1 MIKRAP
7 RRSFCFLSDLTT
19 IQLPQQLS
27 CRSNFLASSLD
38 FGKSVP
44 YTVKK
49 SSLRS
54 LIVFQSQCVKN
65 FAMALSFYN
74 LNLSK
79 KMAFIFKK
87 SFNKKNNIKIQI
99 HQKKNMISI
108 QISIKGI
115 TMLRKHKLSHYI
127 FPLMLGFLSMDAIV
141 KSL

>member
-1 MIKRAP
+1 
-7 RRSFCFLSDLTT
+7 
-19 IQLPQQLS
+19 
-27 CRSNFLASSLD
+27 
-38 FGKSVP
+38 
-44 YTVKK
+44 
-49 SSLRS
+49 
-54 LIVFQSQCVKN
+54 
-65 FAMALSFYN
+65 MALSFYN

-127 FPLMLGFLSMDAIV
+127 FPLMLGFLSMDAIAAINIW
-141 KSL
+141 SRWASTSNA